1 MTIFI
6 KQVLLGTCT
15 GISFVDSTP
24 LRVCR
29 NQRILVHKTFEG
41 LATRGKCSMGWF
53 FGFKLHLVIND
64 KGEILNFMFSPANV
78 DDREPLKQGNFQR
91 DIKGK
96 LCADKGYIGQALF
109 ENLFLNGI
117 QLLTRVKNNMRNS
130 LMSVE
135 DKILLRKRALIE
147 TVNDELKNI
156 AQIEHSRHR
165 SFNNFIANALSAI
178 AAYCF
183 LKRSLPLMSILS
195 RTGNLCCFKLFR
207 THVNLTV
214 SSNVDISQIH
224 EGYKSKYPDVLLRAL
239 GKVRGLLVRKEKK
252 VYLDLNQLDSRK
264 NFVKLHEVGHDVL
277 PWQQKC
283 FDVLDDDDESLNFDT
298 HEEFEAEAN
307 FSLQLPC
314 FSMIDLHQQST
325 SIL

>member
-1 MTIFI
+1 MRKKGVLLVVALAAILGVCACGTKQKKEAVFPGLIIGGTSYTPYFYQDINGNYSGIDVDVAKEACKRAGYTPVFQMIPIEDRFVELEKDILLPLTIFI

-183 LKRSLPLMSILS
+183 
-195 RTGNLCCFKLFR
+195 F
-207 THVNLTV
+207 
-214 SSNVDISQIH
+214 
-224 EGYKSKYPDVLLRAL
+224 
-239 GKVRGLLVRKEKK
+239 EKK
-252 VYLDLNQLDSRK
+252 PAIDV
-264 NFVKLHEVGHDVL
+264 NFVKDRQLVL
-277 PWQQKC
+277 
-283 FDVLDDDDESLNFDT
+283 F
-298 HEEFEAEAN
+298 
-307 FSLQLPC
+307 
-314 FSMIDLHQQST
+314 
-325 SIL
+325 